1 MFNQTLVIRKNIGKI
16 KKLIAELDFTRIH
29 NVENVKTVNDLLDET
44 NKNRDEIL
52 FAFASM
58 DEVELERS
66 FSFMGQLMF
75 DNQTVEESGF
85 KQSLLKFH
93 LYEIMLYV
101 VSNLISLKHFQLV
114 YKIVSNNYY
123 VSKYQLSAEIES
135 FFGLFGMEAD
145 NACNLKD
152 IVDEDE
158 HHCILSLI
166 TKRLNKDLATL
177 DEIVS
182 CEIIIH
188 EIAILLEKN
197 YFPYAAIR
205 YIESKPKM
213 PRNALAIRKMVENDD
228 TSIALLFG
236 CKTTEEL
243 KKKITSRGRDYFM
256 LLHSASKPNF

>member
-1 MFNQTLVIRKNIGKI
+1 MFNQILVIRKNISKI
-16 KKLIAELDFTRIH
+16 KKLIAELDFTQIL
-29 NVENVKTVNDLLDET
+29 NEENAKTVNDLLDIT

-58 DEVELERS
+58 EEVELERS
-66 FSFMGQLMF
+66 FSFMAQLIF
-75 DNQTVEESGF
+75 GDQKVEGSSF

-101 VSNLISLKHFQLV
+101 LSNLLSLKHFHLV

-123 VSKYQLSAEIES
+123 ISKYQLSSEIES
-135 FFGLFGMEAD
+135 FFGLFGIEAY
-145 NACNLKD
+145 NASNLKD

-158 HHCILSLI
+158 DHCILSLI
-166 TKRLNKDLATL
+166 AKRLNTDLATL

-182 CEIIIH
+182 CEIIIR

-205 YIESKPKM
+205 YIESKPKI
-213 PRNALAIRKMVENDD
+213 PRNALVIRKMVENDD

-243 KKKITSRGRDYFM
+243 KTKITSRGRDYFM
-256 LLHSASKPNF
+256 LLYSVSKPIF